1 MNVTE
6 DEGMELTVHEAHG
19 RRFLEGP
26 PGEPVV
32 ERVEEVITLLEA
44 CFEHEVDLLLLYPEN
59 LTQHF
64 FDLSSGEAG
73 EILQKLR
80 NYRVRLTVARSPAL
94 RLSSRFGELLAEEND
109 RPHFRI
115 FDDRAAAL
123 EWLCSR

>member
-1 MNVTE
+1 MK
-6 DEGMELTVHEAHG
+6 LTVHEAHG

-26 PGEPVV
+26 PGEPTV
-32 ERVEEVITLLEA
+32 ERVEGVITLLEA

-80 NYRVRLTVARSPAL
+80 NYRVRLAVARSPAL

-115 FDDRAAAL
+115 FDDRSTAV